1 MAEGRKYRDARD
13 PSNNIVLTRRL
24 SLAIHPTESVRRT
37 LPARNICV
45 IGPTGTGKT
54 VGYVMPNILQMCMG
68 LERDMVVV
76 DPKGTTLGACGHAL
90 AAAGVDVS
98 VFNTVDLAMSD
109 RYNPLAAIETP
120 EDVIAF
126 VDCLM
131 ANTNDG
137 KKSAEG
143 IWDGGERLLYRTV
156 ITLLLDWYPREDLT
170 FQNMVRL
177 VDLIDIADDSP
188 TARCPLDYIF
198 AEIETG
204 EAWAADDQAPSD
216 PESAFVPVRED
227 AHGGLVR
234 VPSLMVRR
242 DGACPAL
249 ATRADGGHGLD
260 AAETP
265 RPRFGTSSGAAARRR
280 CAPSWCRPTR
290 ASPT

>member
-1 MAEGRKYRDARD
+1 MAGGKRTDRAVAWATALSAVAFYVGNRWGMLACREDDVLMGLTRALSADLATEILLDPLKVSFGCVPLLCGLSLFVATWYAFAYYANARREVRRHDEYGTARRGTVAEGRKYRDARD

-143 IWDGGERLLYRTV
+143 IWDGDGAPRGPHRHRRRLPYRP
-156 ITLLLDWYPREDLT
+156 LPPRLH
-170 FQNMVRL
+170 L
-177 VDLIDIADDSP
+177 
-188 TARCPLDYIF
+188 
-198 AEIETG
+198 
-204 EAWAADDQAPSD
+204 
-216 PESAFVPVRED
+216 
-227 AHGGLVR
+227 
-234 VPSLMVRR
+234 RR
-242 DGACPAL
+242 D
-249 ATRADGGHGLD
+249 RD
-260 AAETP
+260 
-265 RPRFGTSSGAAARRR
+265 RRGVGR
-280 CAPSWCRPTR
+280 G
-290 ASPT
+290 